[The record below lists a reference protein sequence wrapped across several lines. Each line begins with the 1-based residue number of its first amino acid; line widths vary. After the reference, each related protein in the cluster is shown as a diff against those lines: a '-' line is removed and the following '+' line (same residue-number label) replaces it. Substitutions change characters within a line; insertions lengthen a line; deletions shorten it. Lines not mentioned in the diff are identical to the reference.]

1 MTYIGFVAKT
11 QKKDILNDKLYY
23 VDSTFDHI
31 FKGTCSEYCCAKL
44 GIPQLLH
51 CLTQYY
57 SILFT
62 FSINCNLIVAYLAGL
77 K

>member
-31 FKGTCSEYCCAKL
+31 FKGTCNNLRSVQNIVVQNSVFLSYC
-44 GIPQLLH
+44 
-51 CLTQYY
+51 
-57 SILFT
+57 
-62 FSINCNLIVAYLAGL
+62 IV
-77 K
+77 